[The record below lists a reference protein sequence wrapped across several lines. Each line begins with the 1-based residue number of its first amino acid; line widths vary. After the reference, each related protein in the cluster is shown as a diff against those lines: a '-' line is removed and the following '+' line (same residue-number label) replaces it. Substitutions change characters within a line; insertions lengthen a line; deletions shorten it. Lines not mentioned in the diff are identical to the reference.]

1 MKKQFKAIFM
11 ADNKTEEDWVKYTNA
26 LEVKALNRLKEAVAK
41 EMINM
46 PAPQFALRDLDGK
59 EISLTSLKGK
69 VVVADFWATWC
80 GPCIASFPAMKKA
93 VEKFKNHPDVAF
105 VFIDTWENDAD
116 REKKVTDFIAQN
128 KYPFQVLYDQPK
140 SKEKD
145 ERDFVVVAEYKVEGI
160 PTKFVI
166 DRNSNIRFKSVGWG
180 GNADELVNELTA
192 MIDLAASESGEPLKK
207 AF

>member
-1 MKKQFKAIFM
+1 M
-11 ADNKTEEDWVKYTNA
+11 
-26 LEVKALNRLKEAVAK
+26 
-41 EMINM
+41 
-46 PAPQFALRDLDGK
+46 
-59 EISLTSLKGK
+59 
-69 VVVADFWATWC
+69 
-80 GPCIASFPAMKKA
+80 
-93 VEKFKNHPDVAF
+93 
-105 VFIDTWENDAD
+105 
-116 REKKVTDFIAQN
+116 
-128 KYPFQVLYDQPK
+128 YDQPK

-166 DRNSNIRFKSVGWG
+166 DCNSNIRFKSVGWG